1 MRALAF
7 SFDDD
12 SQKEYQAMLR
22 YIKNEEISSNPEL
35 IFEDIQYILEHSKKE
50 HFLEICS
57 IWKETVEMIK
67 IANVPEA
74 RKQAVLPYVQ
84 KNSMETFENCIDM
97 LKNSLAKQ
105 LGAIDYY
112 HLDKKKAYQMIFDRA
127 SEWYTSPEINN
138 DNDLLEYFQKL
149 KLENDSF
156 IPRDNPFTKESKHL
170 PIPYSKTSTAM
181 AKMSSKSSKPDSISG
196 ILSLKCNNVQVKIEN
211 FADIAGVFGINT
223 HKLFCAGIIQFANI
237 NNIGDNTNRINHNIA
252 ISLKE
257 YALLCGYD
265 IEEHQTENPIKEK
278 NRVKNLMKY
287 IRKQVT
293 KDLEILMR
301 SILSWREST
310 NKHTSDYIDMHII
323 ATASIKNGYI
333 YMTFNPDFA
342 RYLKLRRLTQY
353 PTTLFSI
360 PADKP
365 NAYRIGQAL
374 SFHYNN
380 DNNLKSGTANRMKI
394 KTLLEYTD
402 FMTIDEIR
410 KKRKS
415 WIEKLKEP
423 LEKALDELYQKGI
436 LADWWYCKSKD
447 ILLTD
452 EEAENCF
459 DDFEKWSET
468 LIHFEINNAIDHT
481 QRLLEKK
488 ENQPQKKKK

>member
-1 MRALAF
+1 MSEKLTKSA
-7 SFDDD
+7 
-12 SQKEYQAMLR
+12 
-22 YIKNEEISSNPEL
+22 
-35 IFEDIQYILEHSKKE
+35 
-50 HFLEICS
+50 
-57 IWKETVEMIK
+57 
-67 IANVPEA
+67 
-74 RKQAVLPYVQ
+74 QAVLNYLQEHAENGSISIEHGVLAFCLHVNEKTVRRALEQLQ
-84 KNSMETFENCIDM
+84 KAGHIRIESGKEECKANTYFLTSYAPAPVPSETAFKI
-97 LKNSLAKQ
+97 
-105 LGAIDYY
+105 
-112 HLDKKKAYQMIFDRA
+112 
-127 SEWYTSPEINN
+127 
-138 DNDLLEYFQKL
+138 
-149 KLENDSF
+149 
-156 IPRDNPFTKESKHL
+156 
-170 PIPYSKTSTAM
+170 IPYSKPAVAM
-181 AKMSSKSSKPDSISG
+181 AKMDSKGKKPDTITG
-196 ILSLKCNNVQVKIEN
+196 ILTLEYNEVKVKIEN
-211 FADIAGVFGINT
+211 FADIANGFGIST

-237 NNIGDNTNRINHNIA
+237 NNIGDNTSRINHNIA

-402 FMTIDEIR
+402 FMTIEEIR

-447 ILLTD
+447 IFLTD
-452 EEAENCF
+452 EEAQNCF

-468 LIHFEINNAIDHT
+468 LIHFKINNAVNHI
-481 QRLLEKK
+481 QRLSKKETSQPEKK
-488 ENQPQKKKK
+488 K